1 MGIVYVE
8 LVVVC
13 DTPHVVGIGWFYFQY
28 TVGWQNVN
36 IIRVVSES
44 MKLVAVIERQSVPC
58 TEPHEIVFTLFEV

>member
-28 TVGWQNVN
+28 TVGW
-36 IIRVVSES
+36 
-44 MKLVAVIERQSVPC
+44 
-58 TEPHEIVFTLFEV
+58 